1 MRIRNITLF
10 IVGLLWSPSIALAQ
24 LHVVT
29 TTTDLAA
36 IARAVGGD
44 DVRAESLTSGTTD
57 LHYVAARPSM
67 IRRAHDADLL
77 LVIGVDLEVGWLP
90 AVLGS
95 ARNPRINVGQTGYL
109 DLSTVVPVL
118 GVPTGPVSRAMG
130 DVHASGNPHYLLD
143 PENGRLVARAIA
155 KRLARLDP
163 ANAPGYDQR
172 LAEFEIG
179 LNEKLP
185 VWNERMARLAA
196 KPVIAYHTSLIYLAN
211 AYGFEIVD
219 EVEPLPG
226 IAPSPKDLGELVA
239 TIRAQ
244 GVRVLLME
252 PFFERRSATFL
263 HDKTGIEAVV
273 IPSSVESLPGI
284 QTYFDLFDGI
294 VGAIG
299 QAGAV

>member
-1 MRIRNITLF
+1 M
-10 IVGLLWSPSIALAQ
+10 
-24 LHVVT
+24 
-29 TTTDLAA
+29 
-36 IARAVGGD
+36 
-44 DVRAESLTSGTTD
+44 
-57 LHYVAARPSM
+57 
-67 IRRAHDADLL
+67 
-77 LVIGVDLEVGWLP
+77 
-90 AVLGS
+90 
-95 ARNPRINVGQTGYL
+95 
-109 DLSTVVPVL
+109 
-118 GVPTGPVSRAMG
+118 
-130 DVHASGNPHYLLD
+130 LD

-155 KRLARLDP
+155 ERLARLDP
-163 ANAPGYDQR
+163 ANASGYDQR

-244 GVRVLLME
+244 GVPVLLME